1 MENRVLDDLLGKPSE
16 SIFHAIPLPD
26 FFKGVKLISP
36 IDGVNKLAAFS
47 VTRFKKLNKLK
58 PRATSATSA
67 VNNSTAIPPSPNNHS
82 SISLSLSSRAGAG
95 FRSR

>member
-36 IDGVNKLAAFS
+36 LTKDRIG
-47 VTRFKKLNKLK
+47 
-58 PRATSATSA
+58 
-67 VNNSTAIPPSPNNHS
+67 
-82 SISLSLSSRAGAG
+82 
-95 FRSR
+95 